1 MKKLF
6 LLMVCML
13 TGLTLSA
20 QMVNPIHWTGETRG
34 DSIYLTATIDEGWH
48 LNIIDIPAEGDFD
61 EEYAGTFTVA
71 LPNTG
76 EVEVRYNACDDKQC
90 IAPETFAYT
99 PTSGDAPTVS
109 QAGITGDAGVSPA
122 VIRH

>member
-1 MKKLF
+1 MKKLY

-61 EEYAGTFTVA
+61 EEYAGTFTVV

-90 IAPETFAYT
+90 IAPETFA
-99 PTSGDAPTVS
+99 
-109 QAGITGDAGVSPA
+109 
-122 VIRH
+122 

>member
-6 LLMVCML
+6 LLISCAVMALCAN
-13 TGLTLSA
+13 A

-61 EEYAGTFTVA
+61 DDYAVTFTVA
-71 LPNTG
+71 LPNTC
-76 EVEVRYNACDDKQC
+76 EV
-90 IAPETFAYT
+90 
-99 PTSGDAPTVS
+99 
-109 QAGITGDAGVSPA
+109 
-122 VIRH
+122 

>member
-99 PTSGDAPTVS
+99 PTSGDAQIVHE
-109 QAGITGDAGVSPA
+109 AGEDASAPGPDARSG
-122 VIRH
+122 